1 MICAMNRN
9 EKPRAV
15 RLHDTKLDKEYVQ
28 WIYDI
33 KQRFRNAQIKAA
45 VKVNS
50 EQLLFNWQ
58 LGRDLVVRK
67 AEEKWGNGIVEQVSL
82 DLQAAFPEAKGF
94 SARNLWNMKKWY
106 SFYTSYEDF
115 GNAVN
120 ALSGQM
126 DISSLKLQ
134 QVAAE
139 IQETASEE
147 KLQQVVAEIPFPA
160 IFGFIPWG
168 HHIEIITK
176 CKDLHEALFYVK
188 RTIEEGWSRNA
199 LDNCIRADMYHAVG
213 TAVTNFSE
221 KLPTTQGELA
231 QEILKSNYDL
241 GFVSLPPK
249 YDENALEDV
258 LEQRMTRF
266 LLELG
271 EGWAFVGRQKEIIIS
286 GKTRKIDLLFYHI
299 YLRCYVV
306 LELKV
311 KPFDPEYAGKLNFYV
326 NAVNEFIRKDSD
338 NQTIGLLICKD
349 MDRTEVQLAFQGITT
364 PMGVATYDN
373 VKIQEIQEY
382 LPTAEQ
388 IQQQIEIAEEEYR
401 ISLSEKTD
409 NTERKPSGSD

>member
-1 MICAMNRN
+1 
-9 EKPRAV
+9 
-15 RLHDTKLDKEYVQ
+15 
-28 WIYDI
+28 
-33 KQRFRNAQIKAA
+33 
-45 VKVNS
+45 
-50 EQLLFNWQ
+50 
-58 LGRDLVVRK
+58 
-67 AEEKWGNGIVEQVSL
+67 
-82 DLQAAFPEAKGF
+82 
-94 SARNLWNMKKWY
+94 MKKWY

-120 ALSGQM
+120 ALSVQM

-134 QVAAE
+134 QGAAE

-311 KPFDPEYAGKLNFYV
+311 KPFGQEYAEKLNFYV

-401 ISLSEKTD
+401 ISLSEKKD
-409 NTERKPSGSD
+409 R

>member
-120 ALSGQM
+120 ALSSQM

-134 QVAAE
+134 QVASE

-401 ISLSEKTD
+401 ISLSEKKD
-409 NTERKPSGSD
+409 R

>member
-1 MICAMNRN
+1 MILRDDNRS
-9 EKPRAV
+9 
-15 RLHDTKLDKEYVQ
+15 
-28 WIYDI
+28 I
-33 KQRFRNAQIKAA
+33 
-45 VKVNS
+45 
-50 EQLLFNWQ
+50 EQT
-58 LGRDLVVRK
+58 
-67 AEEKWGNGIVEQVSL
+67 
-82 DLQAAFPEAKGF
+82 
-94 SARNLWNMKKWY
+94 WNMKKWY

-115 GNAVN
+115 GDAVN

-134 QVAAE
+134 KVAAE

-266 LLELG
+266 LRS
-271 EGWAFVGRQKEIIIS
+271 GRRVE
-286 GKTRKIDLLFYHI
+286 
-299 YLRCYVV
+299 
-306 LELKV
+306 
-311 KPFDPEYAGKLNFYV
+311 
-326 NAVNEFIRKDSD
+326 
-338 NQTIGLLICKD
+338 
-349 MDRTEVQLAFQGITT
+349 
-364 PMGVATYDN
+364 
-373 VKIQEIQEY
+373 
-382 LPTAEQ
+382 
-388 IQQQIEIAEEEYR
+388 
-401 ISLSEKTD
+401 
-409 NTERKPSGSD
+409 

>member
-15 RLHDTKLDKEYVQ
+15 RLHDTKLDKEYAQ

-67 AEEKWGNGIVEQVSL
+67 AEEKWGNGIVEKVSL

-115 GNAVN
+115 GDAVN

-401 ISLSEKTD
+401 ISLSEKKD
-409 NTERKPSGSD
+409 R

>member
-1 MICAMNRN
+1 M
-9 EKPRAV
+9 
-15 RLHDTKLDKEYVQ
+15 
-28 WIYDI
+28 
-33 KQRFRNAQIKAA
+33 
-45 VKVNS
+45 
-50 EQLLFNWQ
+50 
-58 LGRDLVVRK
+58 
-67 AEEKWGNGIVEQVSL
+67 
-82 DLQAAFPEAKGF
+82 
-94 SARNLWNMKKWY
+94 
-106 SFYTSYEDF
+106 
-115 GNAVN
+115 
-120 ALSGQM
+120 
-126 DISSLKLQ
+126 
-134 QVAAE
+134 
-139 IQETASEE
+139 
-147 KLQQVVAEIPFPA
+147 
-160 IFGFIPWG
+160 
-168 HHIEIITK
+168 
-176 CKDLHEALFYVK
+176 
-188 RTIEEGWSRNA
+188 
-199 LDNCIRADMYHAVG
+199 DNCIRADMYHAVG

-258 LEQRMTRF
+258 LEQRMTR
-266 LLELG
+266 
-271 EGWAFVGRQKEIIIS
+271 
-286 GKTRKIDLLFYHI
+286 KTRKIDLLFYHI

-401 ISLSEKTD
+401 ISLSEKKD
-409 NTERKPSGSD
+409 R